1 METTLKFKKNETF
14 YIRDGWFE
22 KAINTIKENPKIN
35 IFAKTNGS
43 LYLGIGTNM
52 VKGLRYWLQASKIIE
67 STSKSTSL
75 SSFGN
80 LLYQYDKYL
89 ESTFSWFLIHF
100 FLCTDEIQVPVFYGA
115 FNNDLKTFT
124 KNDMVNCLAEIF
136 SIDGYTAKKEYI
148 DDDVGVFLKSYLA
161 EDTIENPEDNYCC
174 PLANLKLLS
183 KSKEKYIKTRPSYSL
198 LSYLIVYFALASRY
212 DFEPFNIEDSIFD
225 LKAPCSLFNLDK
237 NSYLQY
243 LDEAKRN
250 GLITINK
257 TAGLNTV
264 YFDKKLDL
272 KDLFSEYFGG

>member
-1 METTLKFKKNETF
+1 METTLKFKKNESF

-22 KAINTIKENPKIN
+22 KAINTIEENPKIN
-35 IFAKTNGS
+35 IFAKTNGT

-52 VKGLRYWLQASKIIE
+52 VKGLRYWLQASKIID
-67 STSKSTSL
+67 STSKNTSL
-75 SSFGN
+75 SSFGK

-89 ESTFSWFLIHF
+89 ESSFSWFLIHF

-115 FNNDLKTFT
+115 FNSDLKTFT
-124 KNDMVNCLAEIF
+124 KNDMINCLTEIY

-174 PLANLKLLS
+174 PLANLKLLN
-183 KSKEKYIKTRPSYSL
+183 KNKDKYTKTRPSYSL

-212 DFEPFNIEDSIFD
+212 HFEPFNIEDSIFD
-225 LKAPCSLFNLDK
+225 LKSPCLLFNLDK

-264 YFDKKLDL
+264 YFDKKLNL